1 MSAQFRSEE
10 ELFAPMTVGDLDEV
24 MVHER
29 ELYPFPWT
37 RGNFA
42 DSMAAGYSAWT
53 LRDARGEL
61 MGYAVLMLSIDEAH
75 LLNLSV
81 TKRFQRFGFGWR
93 LLDRLA
99 AHARESGARTMLLE
113 VRPSNSAAQRLYRR
127 YGFEPIGNRRG
138 YYPAEGGR
146 EDAVVMRI
154 TL

>member
-1 MSAQFRSEE
+1 MSAQPRSEE
-10 ELFAPMTVGDLDEV
+10 ELFAPMTAHDLDEV

-37 RGNFA
+37 RGNFT

-61 MGYAVLMLSIDEAH
+61 MAYAVLMIALDEGH

-81 TKRFQRFGFGWR
+81 ARRFQRFGFGWR
-93 LLDRLA
+93 MLDWLA
-99 AHARESGARTMLLE
+99 AHVRDCGARTMLLE
-113 VRPSNSAAQRLYRR
+113 VRPSNVAAQRLYRR
-127 YGFEPIGNRRG
+127 YGFEPIGVRRG
-138 YYPAEGGR
+138 YYPADGGR

-154 TL
+154 AL